1 MSPPST
7 LTDSTGRVVQL
18 GVLIGQGGEGAVY
31 EVAND
36 SNAVAKIYQE
46 RPSAER
52 SEKLRVMTAMRT
64 DALTALTAWPI
75 SLLLNRQT
83 PVGFIM
89 PKMGGRTDV
98 HNLYSPKSRR
108 SQFHRA
114 DWRFLI
120 RAATNIA
127 RAFSAVHGAGAIIG
141 DVNHSSIFVGQDA
154 TVRLIDCDS
163 FQILVGGKRYLCEVG
178 VETFTPPELQGR
190 SFKGVVR
197 NENTD
202 NFGLAV
208 MTFLILFMG
217 RHPFA
222 GRFLGRGDM
231 PIARAIQE
239 NRFAYGARRSLFQME
254 KPPGVPDL
262 AIVGSEV
269 SQLFETAFARDR
281 MLAGRPT
288 PKQWIAALERLE
300 KSLKQCPANA
310 AHWHLPTQA
319 CPWCAMEGATGVT
332 LFPLMTQVSGGTA
345 FDFERLWREVE
356 NIPHPGPAPELSQ
369 LALEPS
375 PQARDLAA
383 SKRQARMVAVAVS
396 ITLLALGVFG
406 PLRAPW
412 AAILFFGGIAAFFA
426 ILSLM
431 DKRSEI
437 RAFKMTLDGSSSRW
451 HEAQREWANRAGPES
466 FNAKRK
472 ELVNLRQEWLAL
484 PARRLRKLDDLKRNH
499 RHLQLEMFLD
509 GHEIRKYKIEGIGR
523 GRTDTLESYGIVTAA
538 DVTPAALA
546 AVPGFGP
553 KLEGTLLSWRSALE
567 RQFVFNP
574 NQPIDPSQVA
584 AVEQSIL
591 SEKKALE
598 GQLIAAIAALK
609 QTHGQ
614 IMAARTHL
622 LPQVQA
628 AFNDF
633 RQAQVDKD
641 ALNAL

>member
-1 MSPPST
+1 
-7 LTDSTGRVVQL
+7 
-18 GVLIGQGGEGAVY
+18 
-31 EVAND
+31 
-36 SNAVAKIYQE
+36 
-46 RPSAER
+46 
-52 SEKLRVMTAMRT
+52 
-64 DALTALTAWPI
+64 
-75 SLLLNRQT
+75 
-83 PVGFIM
+83 
-89 PKMGGRTDV
+89 
-98 HNLYSPKSRR
+98 
-108 SQFHRA
+108 
-114 DWRFLI
+114 
-120 RAATNIA
+120 
-127 RAFSAVHGAGAIIG
+127 
-141 DVNHSSIFVGQDA
+141 
-154 TVRLIDCDS
+154 
-163 FQILVGGKRYLCEVG
+163 
-178 VETFTPPELQGR
+178 
-190 SFKGVVR
+190 
-197 NENTD
+197 
-202 NFGLAV
+202 
-208 MTFLILFMG
+208 
-217 RHPFA
+217 
-222 GRFLGRGDM
+222 M

-239 NRFAYGARRSLFQME
+239 NRFAYSARRSLMQME

-310 AHWHLPTQA
+310 AHWHLPTLP

-345 FDFERLWREVE
+345 FSFERLWREVE

-369 LALEPS
+369 PALKPS
-375 PQARDLAA
+375 PQAGDLAA
-383 SKRQARMVAVAVS
+383 SKRQARMVAAAVS

-412 AAILFFGGIAAFFA
+412 PAILFFGGIAAFFA

-437 RAFKMTLDGSSSRW
+437 RAFKTTLEGLSSRW
-451 HEAQREWANRAGPES
+451 HEAQREWASRAGPES
-466 FNAKRK
+466 FEAKRK
-472 ELVNLRQEWLAL
+472 ELLKLRQEWLAL

-538 DVTPAALA
+538 DVTPAALG

-553 KLEGTLLSWRSALE
+553 KLEGTLLSWRSLLE

-574 NQPIDPSQVA
+574 NQPVDPCQIA

-598 GQLIAAIAALK
+598 GQLIAAHAALR
-609 QTHGQ
+609 QTHSQ

-622 LPQVQA
+622 LPQVQV

-641 ALNAL
+641 ALNAF